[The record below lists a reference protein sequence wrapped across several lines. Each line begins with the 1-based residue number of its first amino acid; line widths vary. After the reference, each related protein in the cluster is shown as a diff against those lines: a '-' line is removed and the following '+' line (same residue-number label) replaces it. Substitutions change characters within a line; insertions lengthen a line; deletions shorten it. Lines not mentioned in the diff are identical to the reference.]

1 MSISDRQ
8 SIDINLNQVGHSIRE
23 SGLLAAGAFAAC
35 VALAAFAS
43 TQVKPTYT
51 ADAQLLFTK
60 VDRTAALTSLGD
72 GDTGQLQ
79 SLLIDQTPL
88 TTQIEVIRS
97 RPLLQETI
105 EILELKDD
113 EGLPLD
119 PSVLSQNLELSI
131 IGGTDVVEILF
142 THPDPQVSAS
152 VINTLIDQYREKSIT
167 TNRAEAR
174 EAKEFLL
181 AQLPQSEAVLRQAE
195 ADLRNFLESNQIGV
209 LDEEATSLVARMEVI
224 SNQIATVQA
233 DLESAASKSA
243 SLQGKLKLNSQ
254 EALQVGNLSQ
264 NPGIQEAILALQT
277 VERDLAAQ
285 KARFSENSPVVR
297 QLRAQQQSLQA
308 FLQEQIRIAGGS
320 PSVSSNLIQGNPNQ
334 VNITQTLIQDFLNS
348 EVEYTGLQ
356 QQLEVLRSYQSEY
369 QNRLTSVPSLSAEQ
383 RALERRVTVA
393 ETTYSALLTR
403 LQELQVQE
411 NETTYNNRVVQPAT
425 VPTEPDSGAK
435 LKTLAAGV
443 LGGALLAI
451 AIIIISEFFLGK
463 QKASSNLEPND
474 EGSTPRLNALGSVDS
489 SKQ

>member
-8 SIDINLNQVGHSIRE
+8 SIDINLNQMGHSIRE

-43 TQVKPTYT
+43 TQIKPTYT

-60 VDRTAALTSLGD
+60 VDRAAALTGLSD
-72 GDTGQLQ
+72 DDSGQLQ

-97 RPLLQETI
+97 RPLLQRTI
-105 EILELKDD
+105 EILELKDED
-113 EGLPLD
+113 GQPLD
-119 PSVLSQNLELSI
+119 PSVLSQNLDLSI
-131 IGGTDVVEILF
+131 VGGTDVVEILF

-152 VINTLIDQYREKSIT
+152 VINTLVDQYRENSIT
-167 TNRAEAR
+167 TSRAEAR

-195 ADLRNFLESNQIGV
+195 ADLRNFLESNQIGI
-209 LDEEATSLVARMEVI
+209 LDEEATSLVARIETL

-233 DLESAASKSA
+233 DLESAAAQSN
-243 SLQGKLKLNSQ
+243 SLQGKLKLNPE
-254 EALQVGNLSQ
+254 EALLVGNLSQ
-264 NPGIQEAILALQT
+264 NPGVQEAILALQD

-285 KARFSENSPVVR
+285 TARFSENSPVVR
-297 QLRAQQQSLQA
+297 QLRAQQASLQA
-308 FLQEQIRIAGGS
+308 FLQGQISAAGGS
-320 PSVSSNLIQGNPNQ
+320 PNVPSSLIQGTPTQ
-334 VNITQTLIQDFLNS
+334 VSITQTLIQDFLNN

-383 RALERRVTVA
+383 RTLERRVSVA
-393 ETTYSALLTR
+393 EETYSALLTR

-411 NETTYNNRVVQPAT
+411 NETSYNTRIVQPAT
-425 VPTEPDSGAK
+425 IPAEPDLGAK
-435 LKTLAAGV
+435 TKVLALGIM
-443 LGGALLAI
+443 GGALLAI
-451 AIIIISEFFLGK
+451 AIIVISEVLRSRS
-463 QKASSNLEPND
+463 SSNKGG
-474 EGSTPRLNALGSVDS
+474 GSGLIEESSSLDALTSGS
-489 SKQ
+489 K